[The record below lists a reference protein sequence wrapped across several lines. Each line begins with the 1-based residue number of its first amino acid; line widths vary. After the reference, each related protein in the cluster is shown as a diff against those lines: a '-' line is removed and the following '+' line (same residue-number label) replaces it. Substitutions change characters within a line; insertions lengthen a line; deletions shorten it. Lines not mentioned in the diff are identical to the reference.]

1 MRESKRALLSGG
13 EPGTRWFVSEKGFG
27 DLRMSNQAYIIGCQ
41 RSGTTLLRLVLEC
54 HSKVQCFDEA
64 TAYRL
69 LAANEPCPAS
79 DKATSVFKIPRW
91 TEQMDRAELCDYGL
105 EEKASRFY
113 WPPQKILY
121 VLRDVRDV
129 VTSMLG
135 LRMGQQSWLEV
146 WGVPI
151 LNWKFDHDPDFAAVH
166 GGDLMRARSSPHL
179 LVAAGALYW
188 KYKTMP
194 LFRYLERGYPLLGV
208 CYENLVKAPVPTLQS
223 VCDCLQLDFEP
234 ALLNHHLVRHSEVS
248 ESGLV
253 VGDTNP
259 QRPIDAGSV
268 GRAQSMFTPIEMDEI
283 DSMVG
288 DLPDRVNTWLARTS
302 SAQPV

>member
-1 MRESKRALLSGG
+1 MK
-13 EPGTRWFVSEKGFG
+13 
-27 DLRMSNQAYIIGCQ
+27 
-41 RSGTTLLRLVLEC
+41 
-54 HSKVQCFDEA
+54 
-64 TAYRL
+64 
-69 LAANEPCPAS
+69 PCPAS

-166 GGDLMRARSSPHL
+166 GGDLMKARSSPHL

-194 LFRYLERGYPLLGV
+194 LFRYLERGYPCSASATRTWSRPGPDLAERLRLPSARLRARPAEPPSGPPLRGV
-208 CYENLVKAPVPTLQS
+208 REWTRGRGYQS
-223 VCDCLQLDFEP
+223 AAADRRW
-234 ALLNHHLVRHSEVS
+234 VR
-248 ESGLV
+248 
-253 VGDTNP
+253 
-259 QRPIDAGSV
+259 R
-268 GRAQSMFTPIEMDEI
+268 RAQSMFTPIEMDEI